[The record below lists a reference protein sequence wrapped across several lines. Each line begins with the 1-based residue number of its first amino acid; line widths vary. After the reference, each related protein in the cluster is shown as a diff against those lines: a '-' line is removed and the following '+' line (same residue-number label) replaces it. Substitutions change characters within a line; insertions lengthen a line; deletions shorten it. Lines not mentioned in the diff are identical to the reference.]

1 MVDSKENY
9 NFDMGIKGLSLCVVV
24 LFSSLSETSLI

>member
-9 NFDMGIKGLSLCVVV
+9 NFDLGIKGLSLCMVV
-24 LFSSLSETSLI
+24 LFSSLSGTSLI